1 MGTRLVIK
9 CLAMPDIEY
18 DYAQVP
24 TVWRF
29 SQAHK
34 FIRGLMGPF
43 GSGKSSACVME
54 VVQWATLD
62 TRAETP
68 RTRRAI
74 HRASSPMSRACAER
88 KLRQAEASMQLT
100 TVCAA
105 GSAAHANAINSAPV
119 DDVQENR
126 APGGPGGITRRNHT
140 QVLAQNAFYYGAC
153 GVLQSLA
160 RLLERG
166 DVEEMHRVIERHG
179 RRISAVRKLPP
190 LRH

>member
-1 MGTRLVIK
+1 
-9 CLAMPDIEY
+9 MPDIEY
-18 DYAQVP
+18 DYAHVP
-24 TVWRF
+24 TIWRF

-43 GSGKSSACVME
+43 GSGKSSARVME
-54 VVQWATLD
+54 VVQWAALD

-100 TVCAA
+100 TVGA
-105 GSAAHANAINSAPV
+105 GGTKSHANAINSAPV

-126 APGGPGGITRRNHT
+126 ATGGPRHRSAQPYAGPRSECLLLWRVRRPA
-140 QVLAQNAFYYGAC
+140 VARPAARAQ
-153 GVLQSLA
+153 
-160 RLLERG
+160 
-166 DVEEMHRVIERHG
+166 
-179 RRISAVRKLPP
+179 
-190 LRH
+190 

>member
-1 MGTRLVIK
+1 
-9 CLAMPDIEY
+9 MPDIEY

-105 GSAAHANAINSAPV
+105 GSAAYANAINSAPV

-126 APGGPGGITRRNHT
+126 LREGLEASLGATIRRSSLRMPFTMARAASCSRSPGCSSAVTSRKCTGSSSATGAE
-140 QVLAQNAFYYGAC
+140 LAQYG
-153 GVLQSLA
+153 SF
-160 RLLERG
+160 
-166 DVEEMHRVIERHG
+166 
-179 RRISAVRKLPP
+179 
-190 LRH
+190 LR